1 MRTLRLT
8 REPLT
13 ELTDADLTAVVG
25 GITHGCTIYPT
36 LADLKGCLA
45 IDRAPIHSVDNPCT
59 T

>member
-8 REPLT
+8 REPLV
-13 ELTDADLTAVVG
+13 ELSEADLAAVAG

-36 LADLKGCLA
+36 LADLDGCLK
-45 IDRAPIHSVDNPCT
+45 IDRTPIHSVDNPCT